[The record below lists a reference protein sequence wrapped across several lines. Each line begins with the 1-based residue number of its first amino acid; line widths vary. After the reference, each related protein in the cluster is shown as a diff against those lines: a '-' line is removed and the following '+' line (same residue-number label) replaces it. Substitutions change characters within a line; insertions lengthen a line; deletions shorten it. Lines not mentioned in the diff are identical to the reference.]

1 MLKSY
6 ILIALRRLARE
17 KIYVFINILGL
28 SLGIACCFVLGLY
41 LRSELTYDQ
50 HHSKHERIFRLV
62 DEITTAGKVDAA
74 AVTSQAIGP
83 LLTREY
89 PELGEFVRFQRT
101 GRTMLRRDDTE
112 FFWEGIFLADPNVFD
127 VFDHDIIYGDPN
139 GALADPSSIALS
151 ETVARTYFGNT
162 NPIGETIRTD
172 SFQYKVTAVF
182 ADLPEN
188 THLKY
193 DALISYN
200 RIGLTDDNNNL
211 RQMLWN
217 IGDYT
222 YLLLPE
228 DTDPKVFNSLASA
241 FYDKYMAEVGRSFNS
256 QFRFWLQPLKDIH
269 FGEHLQYDQPTGNIF
284 NVYGFA
290 AVAIFIL
297 LVACINYTN
306 LSTARAIKRSKEVG
320 MRKVIGAEKSQLI
333 TQFLGESLVFS
344 SIALT
349 FGFIFVEVALRLTP
363 LGELLGKTQLFDLGK
378 DPALLLWLAGFSV
391 LVGVAA
397 GLYPAFYLSSI
408 SPLAALTATKKSVR
422 SGFSLR
428 QVLVFLQFA
437 ISIGVVACTL
447 LMAIQMHYVASKP
460 LGFNKENKIVVRMV
474 GVDTIEKIPVMK
486 NELSSNPNILGMAE
500 TGFVPGQPISIN
512 LITIEN
518 NEGVFEP
525 QTINRMQVGDDFFK
539 VMDVEIA
546 EGRDFSK
553 RLLTDVGN
561 SILVNEALVKS
572 MGWDTAIGKRIQAG
586 GGGFSAKVIGVVKD
600 FHFYSLREQ
609 VEPLVIQSLPKDL
622 GNVAEAQRNRVNRSV
637 VFSISDQDIFRTI
650 NEIERVVTQF
660 DPTHPFEFKF
670 IDDALDEMYV
680 SETNLI
686 KLTALFAGI
695 CIFISCLGLF
705 GLATFTTEQRTK
717 EIGIRKVLGAS
728 TWQVIVLLS
737 RHLVV
742 LLIVAAL
749 IASAVS
755 YFVIDDWMASFAY
768 HTAINPLVFV
778 GATAMVAIIAF
789 VTVSLQ
795 STKTAQANPVLA
807 LRYE

>member
-28 SLGIACCFVLGLY
+28 SLGIACCFILGLY
-41 LRSELTYDQ
+41 LHSELTYDQ
-50 HHSKHERIFRLV
+50 HNSKHERIFRIV

-74 AVTSQAIGP
+74 AVTSRALGP

-89 PELGEFVRFQRT
+89 PELGEYVRFQRA

-112 FFWEGIFLADPNVFD
+112 FFWEGIFLADDNVFD
-127 VFDHDIIYGDPN
+127 VFDHDIIYSDPN
-139 GALADPSSIALS
+139 GALTDPSSIALS
-151 ETVARTYFGNT
+151 ESVAKTYFGDT

-172 SFQYKVTAVF
+172 SYQYKVTAVF

-188 THLKY
+188 SHLKY

-200 RIGLTDDNNNL
+200 RLGLTDDNNNL

-217 IGDYT
+217 ISDYT

-228 DTDPKVFNSLASA
+228 DTNPDLFNNLVST

-256 QFRFWLQPLKDIH
+256 QFRFWIQPLKDIH

-284 NVYGFA
+284 NLYGFA

-320 MRKVIGAEKSQLI
+320 MRKVIGAEKAQLVM
-333 TQFLGESLVFS
+333 QFLGESLVFS
-344 SIALT
+344 TIALV
-349 FGFIFVEVALRLTP
+349 FGFIFVEAALRLTP
-363 LGELLGKTQLFDLGK
+363 LGELLGKTQLFNLRS
-378 DPALLLWLAGFSV
+378 DPTLLLWLAGFSV
-391 LVGVAA
+391 LVGLLA

-408 SPLAALTATKKSVR
+408 SPLAALTATKKPVH
-422 SGFSLR
+422 SGLSLR
-428 QVLVFLQFA
+428 KVLVFLQFA

-447 LMAIQMHYVASKP
+447 LMALQMHYVASKP
-460 LGFNKENKIVVRMV
+460 LGFDKENKIIVRLV
-474 GVDTIEKIPVMK
+474 GVDAIEKVPLIR
-486 NELSSNPNILGMAE
+486 NELSSNPHILGMAE
-500 TGFVPGQPISIN
+500 TAFVPGQPISIN

-518 NEGVFEP
+518 NEGIMEP

-539 VMDVEIA
+539 VMNVEIA

-572 MGWDTAIGKRIQAG
+572 MGWDSAIGKRLQAG
-586 GGGFSAKVIGVVKD
+586 GGGYSAKVIGVVKD
-600 FHFYSLREQ
+600 FNFYSLHEQ

-622 GNVAEAQRNRVNRSV
+622 SNVAAAQRNRANRSIV
-637 VFSISDQDIFRTI
+637 ISVAGEDIFHTI
-650 NEIERVVTQF
+650 NFIESVVTQF

-680 SETNLI
+680 SESNLM
-686 KLTALFAGI
+686 KLTGTFAGI

-728 TWQVIVLLS
+728 TWQVILLLS
-737 RHLVV
+737 THFFVSLA
-742 LLIVAAL
+742 VAAV
-749 IASAVS
+749 IASVIS
-755 YFVIDDWMASFAY
+755 YFVIDDWLASFAY
-768 HTAINPLVFV
+768 HTAINPLVFIV
-778 GATAMVAIIAF
+778 STILVAIIAF
-789 VTVSLQ
+789 ITVSLQ
-795 STKTAQANPVLA
+795 SAKTAQANPVLA